1 MQQLCQYLKE
11 EGKKKKKEAK
21 EAEKLR
27 EHCRSALQEAENLQK
42 SFTQMEEAQRELAR
56 LFEAEEEIKE
66 TARLEQSFKRG
77 RKGKK
82 LSRGGKGNTAEELQY
97 YRRKSKS
104 HESGIERN
112 KKGCTGSRAE

>member
-1 MQQLCQYLKE
+1 M
-11 EGKKKKKEAK
+11 KKEAGEFKGRTTEIRRKAAGDK
-21 EAEKLR
+21 E
-27 EHCRSALQEAENLQK
+27 
-42 SFTQMEEAQRELAR
+42 
-56 LFEAEEEIKE
+56 
-66 TARLEQSFKRG
+66 SFKRG

-112 KKGCTGSRAE
+112 KKSRTGSRAE

>member
-1 MQQLCQYLKE
+1 MIKLAYDAKQLYQQYE
-11 EGKKKKKEAK
+11 EAVKR
-21 EAEKLR
+21 L
-27 EHCRSALQEAENLQK
+27 ENLKAEQQK
-42 SFTQMEEAQRELAR
+42 LEEKAAGD
-56 LFEAEEEIKE
+56 KE
-66 TARLEQSFKRG
+66 SFKRG